1 MIQII
6 LGTLLSIAVLII
18 LIAIYCCLIVS
29 SRCSDIEEKMF
40 DEYINSK
47 NKKIK

>member
-1 MIQII
+1 MQII
-6 LGTLLSIAVLII
+6 LGSLLLISILII

-29 SRCSDIEEKMF
+29 GRCSDIEEKMF

-47 NKKIK
+47 NKKIE